1 MRSRWLFLICA
12 IVLLPVVPA
21 AQTPAPAAPTRIEL
35 MPGSKATYRVRE
47 QLARLNLPNDA
58 VGVTESVSGSLVIRP
73 DGSFAPESAVT
84 VDLRTLKS
92 DEDRRD
98 AWLRENTTQTDRFP
112 TARFVPRRQ
121 QGLPLPLPASGTVK
135 FQMTGDMLMHG
146 VTSELMWN
154 VTASLAPGSATGQA
168 TTRFQFAKFAI
179 TPPKLFGL
187 ISVEDDIR
195 LEIDFKAKR

>member
-1 MRSRWLFLICA
+1 VKTALTLGCGLLTGAGPRSAQAISWRSL
-12 IVLLPVVPA
+12 IVL
-21 AQTPAPAAPTRIEL
+21 
-35 MPGSKATYRVRE
+35 
-47 QLARLNLPNDA
+47 
-58 VGVTESVSGSLVIRP
+58 
-73 DGSFAPESAVT
+73 
-84 VDLRTLKS
+84 
-92 DEDRRD
+92 DENRRD

-121 QGLPLPLPASGTVK
+121 QGLPLPLPASGAVK
-135 FQMTGDMLMHG
+135 FQMTGDMTMHG
-146 VTSELMWN
+146 VTSELTWN